1 MTCLSFW
8 MFLEDQIHQPKA
20 GLNKQ
25 MTMIEQAKMIV
36 QQTKMVIQ
44 PTKSR
49 LTKKTAT

>member
-1 MTCLSFW
+1 
-8 MFLEDQIHQPKA
+8 
-20 GLNKQ
+20 
-25 MTMIEQAKMIV
+25 MIEQAKMIV